1 MSNVDKSL
9 VAAVLAVRRGAIPPE
24 QAAQILA
31 SARDASDALSRVES
45 ALGAGADEFEG
56 GTVAISPSLVDVV
69 AHRLDADGDLRD
81 LGFDET
87 TVRTLSEIRNMKAAD
102 PSVRDTLLSISP
114 TRMVKDLDLDD
125 MPLIDA
131 SEHTE
136 TSRPTVRPKESP
148 STKKPSS
155 QILRAVA
162 RAERYTIEKEHA
174 RGGMGRILIARDNVI
189 GREVALKELLPGR
202 APGASTPNY
211 TDGSQGLTER
221 FLREAKVT
229 GQLEHPNIVS
239 VYEIGKNDDDSLY
252 YTMKF
257 VRGQTLAARLSE
269 IEKDVSL
276 DKKEKLAARLKLL
289 DNFVDVCNAI
299 AYAHSKGVIHRDLK
313 PENVMLGEYGETI
326 VLDWGLARVRG
337 QEDTVAQKLID
348 STRYMSQSV
357 VEHATDKLTLDGS
370 IVGTPAYMSPEQ
382 ARGDL
387 EEIDEQSD
395 VYALGAVLYQIISG
409 RPPFDG
415 PVAGLII
422 QQVLHAKPLRLSAA
436 APDCPPE
443 LEALAERAM
452 AKDKSDRLQSAREF
466 ASEVKAFRDGR
477 TLQSYSYSVRELVW
491 RWVGR
496 YKRAVIVGAI
506 VFYGIIAGAVYHY
519 AQLRQEKEQV
529 EQQKT
534 DADNARRQAELAFA
548 DARDAEKQARTA
560 KDLAEE
566 KEHSANLAV
575 EAKEKALQGWNQ
587 TLADA
592 YAMRIRLSVSQSD
605 QNAALAFA
613 AASLRSGEQPEA
625 RGTLLSSPDICPL
638 LWRFAPDKPSIQEL
652 YQFFDVQFSADGRF
666 VATGMADGR
675 VWIWS
680 IETGQTTQVLKM
692 GKAVVH
698 DVAFSPDGRWFVASD
713 DDGLVRFW
721 QYNPG
726 GDKFEDSGLEFT
738 VPKRARVNCI
748 QFTPDGRNLIC
759 AGQSMM
765 LYSMTERKLLGQFE
779 GPQGHDP
786 MYISIS
792 PDGKQVVSTSIQLS
806 DFFVRIWDV
815 AEGKFKRGLLD
826 QTSLN
831 EMFTAWSPDGSVIA
845 SSTVQGQII
854 LRDGKTF
861 KQLGMLTSHTSSVF
875 GLAFSPDSKTLVSCS
890 ADSTV
895 RLWDVAT
902 QQEKLVL
909 SGFTDWVESVSFS
922 PDGRSICARD
932 SMGAVMVWELPEES
946 TFVLRGHSGD
956 VMDIRLS
963 RDGKR
968 FITAGWDGS
977 VVVWDAKTHEQL
989 KRFAPPL
996 KQFFCADFLDDH
1008 RIVAAGADGVYVWD
1022 TETNQQLAH
1031 LFGGSYVTDLT
1042 VAADGKRFFIAL
1054 YRSAHCVDTTTFEE
1068 TFETTRHKQLVLGV
1082 RMSRDNALI
1091 ATSSQGGDVLISKAD
1106 TGDLIMGLKG
1116 SGGANY
1122 SLDFSPEAK
1131 FLAVACDNRE
1141 VHVWDVAQHKV
1152 VQRLTGH
1159 EGLVFSVRFSP
1170 DGKLLFSGS
1179 QDRTVRVWDTSDW
1192 HCIAVLKGHSET
1204 VTRVAVRADGQTLLT
1219 GSQDDTVRLWPL
1231 GDLSMP
1237 RAEIDDLS
1245 YARTG
1250 LRVREKEFAVRMD
1263 PSWPQGVENHRALAA
1278 LRVRRAG
1285 ELNRFRGEFARR
1297 FEGFRYE
1304 DITNG
1309 EGKRVRRYFAPRA
1322 VDDTGRLVGPAQGS
1336 VNYAAWWAQQHP
1348 EWAPG
1353 LERAPI
1359 VTEVLAEGQALDLQL
1374 EVGDLIWS
1382 VDGKRVHDRE
1392 ELKQLL
1398 DQLAERDEYPVEI
1411 HRFVRDADGNPQPA
1425 KDANGNLLL
1434 DSEGDTMWDVQLL
1447 GVRFRPG
1454 KLGMRIGDGSVTLK
1468 PLR

>member
-9 VAAVLAVRRGAIPPE
+9 VAAVLAVRQGAIPAE

-31 SARDASDALSRVES
+31 SARDSADALSRVES
-45 ALGAGADEFEG
+45 ALGGHDDFSG
-56 GTVAISPSLVDVV
+56 GTVAISPSLVDIV
-69 AHRLDADGDLRD
+69 ADRLDGDGNLSD

-87 TVRTLSEIRNMKAAD
+87 TVRTLSEIRNLKGAD

-114 TRMVKDLDLDD
+114 TRMVKDLDLDE

-131 SEHTE
+131 SDHTE
-136 TSRPTVRPKESP
+136 TSRPTVRPKDIDG
-148 STKKPSS
+148 KKPSS

-174 RGGMGRILIARDNVI
+174 RGGMGRILLARDNVI

-211 TDGSQGLTER
+211 SDGSQGLTER

-257 VRGQTLAARLSE
+257 VRGQ
-269 IEKDVSL
+269 
-276 DKKEKLAARLKLL
+276 
-289 DNFVDVCNAI
+289 
-299 AYAHSKGVIHRDLK
+299 
-313 PENVMLGEYGETI
+313 
-326 VLDWGLARVRG
+326 
-337 QEDTVAQKLID
+337 EDTVAQKLID

-357 VEHATDKLTLDGS
+357 VENATDKLTLDGS

-443 LEALAERAM
+443 LEALVERAM
-452 AKDKSDRLQSAREF
+452 AKDKSDRLKSAREF

-477 TLQSYSYSVRELVW
+477 TLQSYSYSARELVW
-491 RWVGR
+491 RWVAR
-496 YKRAVIVGAI
+496 YKRAVIFGSI
-506 VFYGIIAGAVYHY
+506 VFYAMIAGAVYHY

-548 DARDAEKQARTA
+548 DARQAEKDARTA
-560 KDLAEE
+560 KELAEE
-566 KEHSANLAV
+566 KEHSAVLAV
-575 EAKEKALQGWNQ
+575 DAKEKALEGWNQ

-592 YAMRIRLSVSQSD
+592 YAMRIRLSVSQHD
-605 QNAALAFA
+605 QNAALAFG

-625 RGTLLSSPDICPL
+625 RGTLLSTPDICPL
-638 LWRFAPDKPSIQEL
+638 IWRLAPDKPSIQEL
-652 YQFFDVQFSADGRF
+652 YQFFDVQFSPDGRF
-666 VATGMADGR
+666 VATGMTDGR

-680 IETGQTTQVLKM
+680 IESGKSAQVLRV

-698 DVAFSPDGRWFVASD
+698 DIAFSPEGRWLAASD
-713 DDGLVRFW
+713 DDGLVRLW
-721 QYNPG
+721 QYSAPTDSFEPG
-726 GDKFEDSGLEFT
+726 GIEFQM
-738 VPKRARVNCI
+738 PRRERVNSI
-748 QFTPDGRNLIC
+748 QFTPDGRSLIC
-759 AGQSMM
+759 GGLSVVMFSLA
-765 LYSMTERKLLGQFE
+765 ERKVVAKFE

-792 PDGKQVVSTSIQLS
+792 PDGRQLISTSIQLS
-806 DFFVRIWDV
+806 DFFVRVWDV
-815 AEGKFKRGLLD
+815 GERKFKRGLLD

-831 EMFTAWSPDGSVIA
+831 EMFTAWAPDGSVMA

-861 KQLGMLTSHTSSVF
+861 KQLGMLTAHTSAVF
-875 GLAFSPDSKTLVSCS
+875 GLAFSPDSKTLISCS

-895 RLWDVAT
+895 RLWDVT
-902 QQEKLVL
+902 SQKEKLVL
-909 SGFTDWVESVSFS
+909 SGFTDWIEAVAFS
-922 PDGRSICARD
+922 PDGKSICARD
-932 SMGAVMVWELPEES
+932 TMGAVLVWALPEES
-946 TFVLRGHSGD
+946 SFILRGHSGD

-968 FITAGWDGS
+968 FVTAGWDGS
-977 VVVWDAKTHEQL
+977 VVVWDAATRKQVA
-989 KRFAPPL
+989 RFAPPL
-996 KQFFCADFLDDH
+996 KQFFAADFLDNQ
-1008 RIVAAGADGVYVWD
+1008 RVVASGGDGVYVWD
-1022 TETNQQLAH
+1022 IGTGQVLAH
-1031 LFGGSYVTDLT
+1031 LLAGQYVTDLT
-1042 VAADGKRFFIAL
+1042 VPADGKRFFVAQ
-1054 YRSAHCVDTTTFEE
+1054 YRSAHCWDAATYEE
-1068 TFETTRHKQLVLGV
+1068 VFETTRHKQLVLAV
-1082 RMSRDNALI
+1082 RMSRDDSLI
-1091 ATSSQGGDVLISKAD
+1091 ATASQSGEVLISKAEA
-1106 TGDLIMGLKG
+1106 GELVMGLVG
-1116 SGGANY
+1116 SGGASY
-1122 SLDFSPEAK
+1122 SLDFSPDARH
-1131 FLAVACDNRE
+1131 LAVACDNRE
-1141 VHVWDVAQHKV
+1141 VQIWDIAQHKV
-1152 VQRLTGH
+1152 VQKLNGH
-1159 EGLVFSVRFSP
+1159 EGLVFSVRYSP

-1179 QDRTVRVWDTSDW
+1179 QDRTVRVWDTTDW

-1204 VTRVAVRADGQTLLT
+1204 VTRLAVRGDGRTLLT
-1219 GSQDDTVRLWPL
+1219 GSQDDTVRIWPL
-1231 GDLSMP
+1231 ADLAMP
-1237 RAEIDDLS
+1237 REEIDDLS
-1245 YARTG
+1245 FARTG

-1263 PSWPQGVENHRALAA
+1263 PSWPAGVEDHRALAA
-1278 LRVRRAG
+1278 LRVRRNG
-1285 ELNRFRGEFARR
+1285 ELNRFRGQLAARY
-1297 FEGFRYE
+1297 EGYRYE
-1304 DITNG
+1304 DTTNG

-1322 VDDTGRLVGPAQGS
+1322 VDSNGRLVGPAQGV
-1336 VNYAAWWAQQHP
+1336 VNFAAWWADQNP
-1348 EWAPG
+1348 DWAPG
-1353 LERAPI
+1353 LEHAPI
-1359 VTEVLAEGQALDLQL
+1359 VTEVLDEGQAVELEL
-1374 EVGDLIWS
+1374 EVGDMIWS
-1382 VDGKRVHDRE
+1382 VDGKRIHDRD
-1392 ELKQLL
+1392 ELKQALEE
-1398 DQLAERDEYPVEI
+1398 LADRDEYPVEI
-1411 HRFVRDADGNPQPA
+1411 HRFVRDADGNPQPV
-1425 KDANGNLLL
+1425 KDADGNLLL
-1434 DSEGDTMWDVQLL
+1434 DSEGDTTWGMQML

-1454 KLGMRIGDGSVTLK
+1454 KLGMRIGDGSITQR